1 MAQFQDISFLNFFR
15 GGGYSHK
22 SGCKIP
28 KVQMFSSQ
36 ADQLKNSVELYQFFQ
51 LRKLLL
57 LQLSFVSL
65 TRPLQTLSST
75 KKDKVVLANVDHC
88 SVLAFL
94 AVLAWIPSSLAVLL
108 CSYCSSELCELVLIP
123 SQRNLFGSAF
133 YLLHHLPAHWP
144 QTSFAFVQQGGT
156 NANANK
162 EKKQSVIQIK
172 KTNKKYTYKEQ
183 IWTHTKNKYEHIQR
197 TNINKE

>member
-1 MAQFQDISFLNFFR
+1 MDDFSYFHGDLCQAAVTISSTVIVMAQFQDISFLNFFR
-15 GGGYSHK
+15 GGDILTNLVVN
-22 SGCKIP
+22 IP

-88 SVLAFL
+88 SISSSILSS
-94 AVLAWIPSSLAVLL
+94 PSLNS
-108 CSYCSSELCELVLIP
+108 
-123 SQRNLFGSAF
+123 
-133 YLLHHLPAHWP
+133 
-144 QTSFAFVQQGGT
+144 
-156 NANANK
+156 
-162 EKKQSVIQIK
+162 
-172 KTNKKYTYKEQ
+172 
-183 IWTHTKNKYEHIQR
+183 
-197 TNINKE
+197 